1 MNNTIFPF
9 MGVPEDYISPDNE
22 ELPIFKEFAW
32 DFNKD
37 EKIIENGD
45 FKIVER
51 NEAIKVWIYK
61 TIKTDKYVHLIYDW
75 SYGTD
80 IKNLIGQKYTKGL
93 TESEAKRYIQEAL
106 LTNPYIL
113 EVNVT
118 STEFKDDNLSISL
131 NVKTIYG
138 EEEITFV

>member
-1 MNNTIFPF
+1 MSTIFPF
-9 MGVPEDYISPDNE
+9 MGVPDDYTSPSNE
-22 ELPIFKEFAW
+22 ELHIFKEFAW
-32 DFNKD
+32 NFEKD

-45 FKIVER
+45 FKVVER

-61 TIKTDKYVHLIYDW
+61 TIKTDKYVHLIYTWD
-75 SYGTD
+75 YGTD

-106 LTNPYIL
+106 LINPYIL

-118 STEFKDDNLSISL
+118 NTEFKDDNLSINL
-131 NVKTIYG
+131 NIKTIYG
-138 EEEITFV
+138 EEKITFV

>member
-1 MNNTIFPF
+1 MSTIFPF
-9 MGVPEDYISPDNE
+9 MGVPEDYTSPSNE

-32 DFNKD
+32 DFEKD

-45 FKIVER
+45 FKLVER

-61 TIKTDKYVHLIYDW
+61 TIKTDKYVHLIYTWD
-75 SYGTD
+75 YGTD

-106 LTNPYIL
+106 LINPYIL

-118 STEFKDDNLSISL
+118 NTEFKDDNLSINL
-131 NVKTIYG
+131 NIKTIYG

>member
-1 MNNTIFPF
+1 MNDTIFPF
-9 MGVPEDYISPDNE
+9 MGAPEDYISPTNE

-32 DFNKD
+32 DFDKD

-61 TIKTDKYVHLIYDW
+61 TIKTDKYVYLIYEWD
-75 SYGTD
+75 YGTD

-113 EVNVT
+113 EVNIT
-118 STEFKDDNLSISL
+118 NAEFEDDNLSISL

>member
-1 MNNTIFPF
+1 MNDTIFPF
-9 MGVPEDYISPDNE
+9 MGVPEDYTSPSNE

-32 DFNKD
+32 DFEKN

-45 FKIVER
+45 FKVVER
-51 NEAIKVWIYK
+51 NEAVKVWIYK
-61 TIKTDKYVHLIYDW
+61 TIKTNKYIHLIYTWD
-75 SYGTD
+75 YGTD

-93 TESEAKRYIQEAL
+93 TESETKRYIQEAL
-106 LTNPYIL
+106 LINPYIL

-118 STEFKDDNLSISL
+118 NTEFKDDNLSISL

>member
-1 MNNTIFPF
+1 MSTIFPF
-9 MGVPEDYISPDNE
+9 MGVPDDYTSPSNE

-32 DFNKD
+32 NFEKD

-45 FKIVER
+45 FKVVER

-61 TIKTDKYVHLIYDW
+61 TIKTDKYVHLIYTWD
-75 SYGTD
+75 YGTD

-106 LTNPYIL
+106 LINPYIL

-118 STEFKDDNLSISL
+118 NTEFKDDNLSINL
-131 NVKTIYG
+131 NIKTIYG
-138 EEEITFV
+138 EEKITFV

>member
-1 MNNTIFPF
+1 MSTIFPF
-9 MGVPEDYISPDNE
+9 MGVPEDYTSPSNE

-32 DFNKD
+32 NFEKD

-45 FKIVER
+45 FKVVER

-61 TIKTDKYVHLIYDW
+61 TIKTDKYVHLIYTWD
-75 SYGTD
+75 YGTD

-106 LTNPYIL
+106 LINPYIL

-118 STEFKDDNLSISL
+118 NTEFKDDNLSINL
-131 NVKTIYG
+131 NIKTIYG
-138 EEEITFV
+138 EEKITFV